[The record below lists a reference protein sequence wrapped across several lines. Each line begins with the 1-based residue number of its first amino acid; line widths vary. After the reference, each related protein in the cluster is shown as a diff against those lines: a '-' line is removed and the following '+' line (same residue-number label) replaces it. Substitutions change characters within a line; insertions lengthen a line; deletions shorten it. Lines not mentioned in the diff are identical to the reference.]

1 MGRDGCGFIPEK
13 TEELVC
19 PVHTRFEEEE
29 EEENAASLSTTEANF
44 VLTFGGSSS
53 FQTIFPLFPL
63 AFLHNHVR

>member
-1 MGRDGCGFIPEK
+1 M
-13 TEELVC
+13 C